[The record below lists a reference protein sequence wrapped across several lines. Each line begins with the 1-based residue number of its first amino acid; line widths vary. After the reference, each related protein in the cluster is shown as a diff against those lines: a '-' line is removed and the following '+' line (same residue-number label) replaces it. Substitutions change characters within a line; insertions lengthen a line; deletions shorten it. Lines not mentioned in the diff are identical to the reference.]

1 MILIDNVKDEEL
13 RDIRF
18 VLTDMDE
25 TLTYQGRLQARTYES
40 LERLQDAGITV
51 IPVTAASAGWADQMA
66 RMWPV
71 DGVIAENGGVFF
83 TRKVGTHD
91 VERIYWHEDEFLKIR
106 QRLTRIQGKIK
117 NVLPWVQISDDQ
129 DFRLTS
135 IAFKLPDSSV
145 QTKQLVD
152 ELNKYDCK
160 YTINNLWVLGWL
172 GNYDKLVMSRRIL
185 SQFYDLEEQDEQAL
199 VYYSGDS
206 LNDASMFKF
215 YKKSLG
221 MSTVKRVAKEMPAL
235 PSWISNFPG
244 GEGFVD
250 GARRILNAKDVIA
263 RDNNNSKRIH
273 PPAQL
278 NLM

>member
-1 MILIDNVKDEEL
+1 MILIDNVKNEEL

-40 LERLQDAGITV
+40 LERLQDAGIKV

-71 DGVIAENGGVFF
+71 DGVIAENGGLFLIRN
-83 TRKVGTHD
+83 TRNHD
-91 VERIYWHEDEFLKIR
+91 IDRHYWHEDEFLNNRQQLRKI
-106 QRLTRIQGKIK
+106 QRLIQHQ
-117 NVLPWVQISDDQ
+117 LPWLEVSDDQ

-135 IAFKLPDSSV
+135 IAFKLPSV
-145 QTKQLVD
+145 PKKIQLLVD
-152 ELNKYDCK
+152 ELKKYGCS

-172 GNYDKLVMSRRIL
+172 GQYDKLLMSRRIL
-185 SQFYDLEEQDEQAL
+185 NRFYALEESDEQES

-206 LNDASMFKF
+206 LNDAPMFKF

-221 MSTVKRVAKEMPAL
+221 MNSINNILKDMPAL
-235 PSWISNFPG
+235 PSWISKFPG
-244 GEGFVD
+244 GKGFVD
-250 GARRILNAKDVIA
+250 GAIRILNAKEENVIGFFK
-263 RDNNNSKRIH
+263 NHI
-273 PPAQL
+273 
-278 NLM
+278 

>member
-106 QRLTRIQGKIK
+106 QRLIQIQGEIK
-117 NVLPWVQISDDQ
+117 NVLPWVKISDDQ
-129 DFRLTS
+129 DFRLAS

-145 QTKQLVD
+145 QTKQLVY

-185 SQFYDLEEQDEQAL
+185 SQFYDLEEQDEQAS

-215 YKKSLG
+215 
-221 MSTVKRVAKEMPAL
+221 
-235 PSWISNFPG
+235 
-244 GEGFVD
+244 
-250 GARRILNAKDVIA
+250 
-263 RDNNNSKRIH
+263 
-273 PPAQL
+273 
-278 NLM
+278 